1 MNTIQRILLVAFIFS
16 FFASGLHAQR
26 RASNPG
32 SDLWK
37 DEAFVESFI
46 GSYAFLIGYEPK
58 ISEEEKDILRD
69 LVDIIKKNKNQV
81 AIAQLE
87 PQIKPSSSAA
97 FDFILANLYFQEG
110 NLESAEKSYKDAV
123 AKYPNFR
130 RAYKN
135 LGLVQVQYGN
145 FKDAIPTISKALE
158 LGEVDGRAYG
168 LLAYSYLTEGMYY
181 PSEAAYRQAILIQ
194 PKQKDWKI
202 GLARCL
208 LEMER
213 YKEAASIFETLLK
226 EDPNNSDY
234 WLLQSNAY
242 IGNDQSLR
250 AAQNLEIVRHMGEAE
265 LSTLILLGDIY
276 MNNSVLELA
285 LSAYQSAVKVADSDD
300 ALVLLRTANILTR
313 TANFEKAAVLVK
325 NIRQNDA
332 VNLSPDQELQLLN
345 QEAKIA
351 RAQGDED
358 TAVVTLNKIIERDAL
373 NGEAIIELANYYVDK
388 DMLPEA
394 INRYEQAAKIGAHE
408 RDALI
413 AHGQTLVRNA
423 QYREALPLLKR
434 ALLLKSEPNLED
446 YTARVERAARS
457 QG

>member
-1 MNTIQRILLVAFIFS
+1 MKSPHRFLLVLLCIFLTTGS
-16 FFASGLHAQR
+16 LNAQR

-32 SDLWK
+32 ADLWK
-37 DEAFVESFI
+37 DDAFVKSFV
-46 GSYAFLIGYEPK
+46 GSYASLIGYEPK
-58 ISEEEKDILRD
+58 ISDEEKGVLRN
-69 LVDIIKKNKNQV
+69 LVDLIKKNKNQV
-81 AIAQLE
+81 AIEQLE
-87 PQIKPSSSAA
+87 PLIKPSTSAA
-97 FDFILANLYFQEG
+97 LDFILANLYFQEG
-110 NLESAEKSYKDAV
+110 NLESAEKFYKDAV
-123 AKYPNFR
+123 LKYPNFR

-135 LGLVQVQYGN
+135 LGLVQVQAGN

-168 LLAYSYLTEGMYY
+168 LLAYGYLTERMYY
-181 PSEAAYRQAILIQ
+181 PAEAAYRQAILIQ

-213 YKEAASIFETLLK
+213 YKEAVSIFETLLI

-242 IGNDQSLR
+242 IGNDQSLL

-265 LSTLILLGDIY
+265 LSSLILLGDIY

-285 LSAYQSAVKVADSDD
+285 MSAYQRAVELADSDD
-300 ALVLLRTANILTR
+300 ARVLLRAANVLTR
-313 TANFEKAAVLVK
+313 TANFEKAAVLIK
-325 NIRQNDA
+325 DIRQNES
-332 VNLSPDQELQLLN
+332 VNLSPDQDLELLN

-351 RAQGDED
+351 RAQGDGD
-358 TAVVTLNKIIERDAL
+358 TAVETLNKIIKRDAL
-373 NGEAIIELANYYVDK
+373 NGEAIIELANYYVDM

-394 INRYEQAAKIGAHE
+394 INRYEQAAKIGEYE

-413 AHGQTLVRNA
+413 AHGQTLVRETR
-423 QYREALPLLKR
+423 YSEALPLLKR
-434 ALLLKSEPNLED
+434 ALLLESEPNLED
-446 YTARVERAARS
+446 YIARVERAANS
-457 QG
+457 QS